1 MENENEVIEP
11 VFDTEGAMEDI
22 SSGLGFGV
30 EEGGEKPAL
39 DVEVISKTLEPALE
53 AASDSSTSVESPSA
67 EPDAPKTWRPEAA
80 AQWAALP
87 PAIKAEVLK
96 REEDI
101 FRGLETYKADAGFG
115 KSVKSVL
122 DPYLPILAQHNIDP
136 IAQVSGLMQAHY
148 TLATGSAEQKQ
159 AMFTKLASDYG
170 VQLQPPGEA
179 PYIDPQVA
187 ALQQKLSALES
198 NVQGREARE
207 AQQTRQALSTEINTF
222 AADPKHPHFDEVASD
237 IAAILKAGYAKD
249 LTEAY
254 EKAVWANP
262 VTRAK
267 EQARLTTE
275 SLTIAQK
282 SSGDK
287 LKAAKAAAAA
297 NVKSSSKPA
306 SGTATLGSIDDT
318 LQSALANIKSRN

>member
-1 MENENEVIEP
+1 MENENEVVDEST
-11 VFDTEGAMEDI
+11 FDTDSALEDI
-22 SSGLGFGV
+22 SSGLGFGEGEAV
-30 EEGGEKPAL
+30 AEEAPASAP
-39 DVEVISKTLEPALE
+39 EAESAPAPTAETPESAAEPA
-53 AASDSSTSVESPSA
+53 AQA
-67 EPDAPKTWRPEAA
+67 APKTWRPEAA
-80 AQWAALP
+80 AQWATLP
-87 PAIKAEVLK
+87 PAIQAEVLK

-136 IAQVSGLMQAHY
+136 VQQVAGLMQAHY
-148 TLATGSAEQKQ
+148 SLATGTAEQKT
-159 AMFTKLASDYG
+159 AMFAKLAADYG

-187 ALQQKLSALES
+187 SLQQQLTSLQS
-198 NVQGREARE
+198 TIQGREAKE
-207 AQQTRQALSTEINTF
+207 AAQTRQTLTTEINTF
-222 AADPKHPHFDEVASD
+222 AADPAHPHFDEVASD
-237 IAAILKAGYAKD
+237 IAGLIKAGYAAN
-249 LTEAY
+249 LAEAY

-275 SLTIAQK
+275 ALATAQK
-282 SSGDK
+282 SAGDK